1 MEHLQYV
8 IEDSTIAYLLGVNNF
23 TNDESAILELV
34 KNSYDAG
41 ALHVNISFSGD
52 QLVIADDGQGM
63 DENNIRTAWM
73 HVGKSDKS
81 YEIFDANNRKRVLAG
96 SKGVGRFA
104 LARLGNHVMI
114 QTKKDSNAG
123 IIWET
128 DWNSSSM
135 RQDST
140 KLSVGTT
147 IKISGLREK
156 WGKKKIENL
165 VNFLSKTYNDRAMNI
180 SVTHPDFS
188 GDIPFYLP
196 QPVLG
201 VNCLSCISINYNSH
215 EKTLNTVIDSDE
227 FLDSAQDY
235 CPNINLQRKESEVDI
250 VTELTGLS
258 NYDLTEEQLEDIASQ
273 LGDFSGTFFFC
284 MKPSS
289 IECEKFLY
297 KHHGLPAP
305 MPGGV
310 ILYRN
315 AFSISAYDGKKDWLG
330 FGKRSRKSPAA
341 ASHPTGAWRVR
352 ENQISGKIEIDKRR
366 NAMLQDLSN
375 RQGLDENIYYQ
386 LFVDIILLGFK
397 EFERY
402 RQDIVRHIN
411 VKNESVS
418 IPAKTPVS
426 DKVVQNPKLV
436 PTLTVQESMQLAD
449 EIKSYRQESQDARQE
464 RTNVEERYKYDI
476 RILNVLATT
485 GLKASSIAHEM
496 RKDRNSISA
505 NTDYI
510 IAALQEYGMWDEL
523 LSPEKTKKAYK
534 NVPVLLEK
542 GREKCAKIV
551 SFMDTMLSEIEKRQ
565 FQPGMQSII
574 VLLNRIKESWERDYA
589 WISICIRV
597 ASDIEYYLS
606 EDVLHVIFD
615 NLILNSIQQ
624 NEKSNHLNII
634 IQGSLED
641 GLLKFSYSDN
651 GVGLARKY
659 QNNPMKIL
667 EVHETTR
674 KNGHGLGMWIVNN
687 TVNMSGGQILDIRG
701 TKGFFAEFSIG
712 GSL

>member
-1 MEHLQYV
+1 M
-8 IEDSTIAYLLGVNNF
+8 
-23 TNDESAILELV
+23 
-34 KNSYDAG
+34 
-41 ALHVNISFSGD
+41 
-52 QLVIADDGQGM
+52 
-63 DENNIRTAWM
+63 
-73 HVGKSDKS
+73 
-81 YEIFDANNRKRVLAG
+81 
-96 SKGVGRFA
+96 
-104 LARLGNHVMI
+104 
-114 QTKKDSNAG
+114 
-123 IIWET
+123 
-128 DWNSSSM
+128 
-135 RQDST
+135 
-140 KLSVGTT
+140 
-147 IKISGLREK
+147 
-156 WGKKKIENL
+156 
-165 VNFLSKTYNDRAMNI
+165 
-180 SVTHPDFS
+180 
-188 GDIPFYLP
+188 
-196 QPVLG
+196 
-201 VNCLSCISINYNSH
+201 
-215 EKTLNTVIDSDE
+215 
-227 FLDSAQDY
+227 
-235 CPNINLQRKESEVDI
+235 
-250 VTELTGLS
+250 
-258 NYDLTEEQLEDIASQ
+258 EDIASQ

-411 VKNESVS
+411 VKNESIS

-436 PTLTVQESMQLAD
+436 PTLTVKESMQLAD

-496 RKDRNSISA
+496 RNDRNSISA

-523 LSPEKTKKAYK
+523 LSPEKTKKTYK

-565 FQPGMQSII
+565 FHPGMQSIM

-651 GVGLARKY
+651 GVGLAQKY

-687 TVNMSGGQILDIRG
+687 RKYVWWSNFGYSRYKRIFCRVFDWRFIVMEEYNLLYIDDDIDSQLSEYLDKDLKNALQSDVVLNISEHEFKPAEGYKSLLENPQVATANIILIDSRLFENNSATDGKFSGEEFKIILKKQFPFIEVVVITQNGEDDSVKTIAKFNPKCGLAAKEYYDHILPDIIKHAIEQVKIYRNLAIRF
-701 TKGFFAEFSIG
+701 KSNDSWEPIIKERVL
-712 GSL
+712 GSLNGTAAYDSLTAADIDKLVLAFQEMSKIINE